1 MVLKRKRGDEW
12 VEVKPRRGS
21 SPPAMIPPVPA
32 PGTSIPTTTM
42 TSRAT
47 RSSTGTAAGPSSYS
61 STAGYPTTST
71 MGYSYNYADRAPVT
85 PVKKAR
91 LASDSP
97 EIVAVSSGG
106 YRSGSSLNMPGRS
119 TNTAA
124 TTTTSR
130 TAARR
135 TATTQVSQHPSL
147 GLPPPSALYQLPQSQ
162 PPPPTKAKATRK
174 GKKKAVEEEY
184 GHAPGSSQPGSSQ
197 PSSSQGTRGRKPAPE
212 KRLARFKPSCP
223 QNIIDR
229 LERVQMQTFYML
241 DRNRNGDELKETFQV
256 SGSTGNVYTVVIDKI
271 PSCTCPDAMKGNH
284 CKHILFIFTKVLH
297 VPRSSGSWY
306 QKALLTDELQEIF
319 DNAPAAPNAGVT
331 NARVQEAYLRSIGRG
346 ACLSDFRH
354 WDGVGL
360 LFSSRLVDTLAPH
373 LRDTLSHITR
383 VQQPPHN
390 PPHHKKPKRKRQKKA
405 TTVRFVTIQCI
416 ARVKPSLCGARSAG
430 MRFIKGVG
438 GNVSVFYRSF
448 ILLGLWI
455 GLLEEEDGVIGVV
468 GGGERGGGLV
478 LEENGWWIVAEN
490 GTLTPPR
497 VRFRV
502 QYRSSVGQGRYMCLV
517 SVQVDCC
524 WCVLVSFIDSVHEEF
539 TFLYPSSLC
548 FYYAIA
554 IPLHLLLA
562 TTISTSLYCRY
573 IRTSTS
579 HLSLAPQQLRSHLAL
594 NFSVSP
600 GPQLSVSPCF
610 HPGSSAISGA
620 GGAAARATGATVR
633 GGYLN
638 LAGVAG
644 LSPVRDTST
653 YYHGPRRGQR
663 YYGAQY
669 YDDD

>member
-21 SPPAMIPPVPA
+21 SSPAMIPPIPA
-32 PGTSIPTTTM
+32 PATSIPTTTT

-47 RSSTGTAAGPSSYS
+47 RSSAGTTAGPSLIERH
-61 STAGYPTTST
+61 PTTST

-119 TNTAA
+119 TNTTA

-135 TATTQVSQHPSL
+135 AATTQVSQHPSL
-147 GLPPPSALYQLPQSQ
+147 GRPPPSTLYQPPPSQ
-162 PPPPTKAKATRK
+162 PPPPTKTKATRK

-197 PSSSQGTRGRKPAPE
+197 PSSSQGARGRKPAPE

-331 NARVQEAYLRSIGRG
+331 NARVQEAYLRSIGR
-346 ACLSDFRH
+346 APSQPA
-354 WDGVGL
+354 
-360 LFSSRLVDTLAPH
+360 SSQQSKKKTPEEGDDCPICYDTMYRASEAQLVWCEECGNA
-373 LRDTLSHITR
+373 
-383 VQQPPHN
+383 V
-390 PPHHKKPKRKRQKKA
+390 HKG
-405 TTVRFVTIQCI
+405 C
-416 ARVKPSLCGARSAG
+416 
-430 MRFIKGVG
+430 
-438 GNVSVFYRSF
+438 
-448 ILLGLWI
+448 W
-455 GLLEEEDGVIGVV
+455 
-468 GGGERGGGLV
+468 
-478 LEENGWWIVAEN
+478 
-490 GTLTPPR
+490 
-497 VRFRV
+497 
-502 QYRSSVGQGRYMCLV
+502 GQW
-517 SVQVDCC
+517 SN
-524 WCVLVSFIDSVHEEF
+524 
-539 TFLYPSSLC
+539 T
-548 FYYAIA
+548 
-554 IPLHLLLA
+554 
-562 TTISTSLYCRY
+562 
-573 IRTSTS
+573 
-579 HLSLAPQQLRSHLAL
+579 
-594 NFSVSP
+594 
-600 GPQLSVSPCF
+600 
-610 HPGSSAISGA
+610 
-620 GGAAARATGATVR
+620 ARASGKDVTCVWCRSKWT
-633 GGYLN
+633 
-638 LAGVAG
+638 VAG
-644 LSPVRDTST
+644 AWSFVHRIWMK
-653 YYHGPRRGQR
+653 G
-663 YYGAQY
+663 
-669 YDDD
+669 